1 MKMPYTFHK
10 WGVYT
15 KEWFQN
21 NIQYGI
27 PDKLFLLKHSF
38 LRPLICYGTDKKR
51 TRKTLR
57 EEFRSKGIP
66 PRYYSFINGVPEDTL
81 VMCRFGFFLWQ
92 CYYVERGIK
101 WDKRIF
107 FTQSQAC
114 FYLYYSVLQ
123 SLYFD
128 LKEKVKLTPM
138 LSSMEEKVLKNFKY
152 EAKWIMKT
160 GVSHKD

>member
-27 PDKLFLLKHSF
+27 PDKLHLLKQTF
-38 LRPLICYGTDKKR
+38 PIPLLCIRTDKKR

-57 EEFRSKGIP
+57 EEFCSKGIP
-66 PRYYSFINGVPEDTL
+66 PRYYSFINGVPEYVH
-81 VMCRFGFFLWQ
+81 VMCRFGIFLWQ
-92 CYYVERGIK
+92 FYYVERGIK

-114 FYLYYSVLQ
+114 FYMYYTVLG
-123 SLYFD
+123 SISNE
-128 LKEKVKLTPM
+128 LKEKVSLTPI
-138 LSSMEEKVLKNFKY
+138 EEKALKNFKY
-152 EAKWIMKT
+152 ESKWIMKT
-160 GVSHKD
+160 GVSRKD